1 VRLVTVTSLCIVT
14 NGNKEATE
22 LLTYNSEPSTISYTH
37 EYMYGILRCTDNKRK
52 HTELPT
58 RMQIPPTPPLRPR
71 ALEWCRMHSRAT
83 TKAGSG
89 KSDSFYEVAITAS
102 LTSPEHLCYRYE
114 TLGY

>member
-1 VRLVTVTSLCIVT
+1 MAIKKLL
-14 NGNKEATE
+14 NY
-22 LLTYNSEPSTISYTH
+22 LLTTQSRPLYPTHSTTMLYRQQEKTHGTNNSRADTPNPTAT
-37 EYMYGILRCTDNKRK
+37 
-52 HTELPT
+52 PT
-58 RMQIPPTPPLRPR
+58 RTRVMS
-71 ALEWCRMHSRAT
+71 HSTAT